1 MPELPEVETIVR
13 DLRPSLVGRV
23 ITRVELIRPSV
34 LRFGDS
40 RTLPFLLEGQAI
52 NAVAR
57 RGKFIH
63 LRLGRGEHLVVHL
76 GMTGTLTMAQPST
89 PRALHTH
96 LILDLDNGSQL
107 RYRDPR
113 RFGRVLSGQ
122 PSQMTRMR
130 ALPHLGPDPLSPGF
144 ATSGVAETLRN
155 SSRRIKS
162 ALLDQALIAGCGN
175 IYADE
180 ACFLARVRPT
190 RRGATLTRLEALRLV
205 LDGWRVSAI
214 GTASSGA
221 PYSYKIFGGTYL
233 KGGRETINGSG
244 GATYLPT
251 IGRNTLRLAPRGK
264 VDLRLGREV
273 NLGRGMHLNAFA
285 EAFNLFNAENIS
297 SVETRAFQVGTATTI
312 GNSTA
317 SGPTPLV
324 FQDAAAIATEGL
336 TTEVPFGTPSSS
348 TTGISRE
355 RQLELGMRLQF

>member
-190 RRGATLTRLEALRLV
+190 RRGTTLTRLEALRLV
-205 LDGWRVSAI
+205 LALPIVMRQAIRLRGSSFSDFRDGFGAKGEAHEALFVYGRGGLPCVRCRALLRQTRV
-214 GTASSGA
+214 
-221 PYSYKIFGGTYL
+221 
-233 KGGRETINGSG
+233 GGR
-244 GATYLPT
+244 
-251 IGRNTLRLAPRGK
+251 
-264 VDLRLGREV
+264 
-273 NLGRGMHLNAFA
+273 
-285 EAFNLFNAENIS
+285 
-297 SVETRAFQVGTATTI
+297 TT
-312 GNSTA
+312 
-317 SGPTPLV
+317 V
-324 FQDAAAIATEGL
+324 YC
-336 TTEVPFGTPSSS
+336 
-348 TTGISRE
+348 
-355 RQLELGMRLQF
+355 QLCQR